1 MGGSKQSHNYFTT
14 HSVNQRSSTEWDNML
29 ATVLLGIV
37 IMGQIDAAPKAEA
50 RADPIVADL
59 AKAIIPQGQIV

>member
-1 MGGSKQSHNYFTT
+1 
-14 HSVNQRSSTEWDNML
+14 ML

-59 AKAIIPQGQIV
+59 AKAIIPQGKIV

>member
-1 MGGSKQSHNYFTT
+1 
-14 HSVNQRSSTEWDNML
+14 ML

-37 IMGQIDAAPKAEA
+37 IMGQIEAAPKAEA

-59 AKAIIPQGQIV
+59 AKAIIPQGQIVRLIIETFHILWAPK